1 MAGNLELIGTF
12 HLWVLSKLHSYM
24 LFIFFFFFLLVNGV
38 NYNLNK
44 NAAGGVK
51 LATFN
56 FSFKHW
62 HFSRFSW
69 SLGQFTRVINI
80 DVNFISHSFRSI
92 STENL
97 KQI

>member
-1 MAGNLELIGTF
+1 MEKIKKKKKKKE
-12 HLWVLSKLHSYM
+12 V
-24 LFIFFFFFLLVNGV
+24 
-38 NYNLNK
+38 
-44 NAAGGVK
+44 GGVR

-56 FSFKHW
+56 FPFKHC
-62 HFSRFSW
+62 HFSRFSQ
-69 SLGQFTRVINI
+69 SFGQLTRVINI